1 MAAPAPHEAKG
12 MPVLV
17 QEDKV
22 VEAYGAL
29 KAPKLVG
36 QIAQEENQKLRL
48 NALRVL
54 VEELR
59 NPYSAGETVRAGV
72 CPILTEL
79 TTKPEVRVVGTVD
92 PELFVIV

>member
-1 MAAPAPHEAKG
+1 MSTPAAHESKG

-29 KAPKLVG
+29 KAPKLVS
-36 QIAQEENQKLRL
+36 QVAQESNQKLRL

-54 VEELR
+54 CEELR

-79 TTKPEVRVVGTVD
+79 TTKPEVSKRCSS
-92 PELFVIV
+92 IVSRK